1 MNSEELV
8 KEVRKAKNEFVAK
21 CTSQFGD
28 KAKKKCTKF
37 TGSVA
42 VEIFR
47 HALQKE
53 GFPVSQRDCFIDGI
67 PIQVDLFIT
76 KPDAQPI
83 WNLLYAPDDVLVALE
98 VKQVGA
104 FPGTATKVKSDFDSL
119 LEACPRL
126 TCAYVA
132 IEEREGFSQAVTTE
146 NIGPLRHLV
155 FTIATYKTDPKNESK
170 PVEGAWEELLN
181 LLRSKCCQS

>member
-21 CTSQFGD
+21 CKSQLGD
-28 KAKKKCTKF
+28 KAKKCTKF
-37 TGSVA
+37 TGAVA
-42 VEIFR
+42 VEILR

-53 GFPVSQRDCFIDGI
+53 GFSVSQRDCFIDGI

-76 KPDAQPI
+76 TPDAQPI

-104 FPGTATKVKSDFDSL
+104 FPGTFTKVKSDFDSL
-119 LEACPRL
+119 LEACPHL

-132 IEEREGFSQAVTTE
+132 IEERKDYSQAVTTE
-146 NIGPLRHLV
+146 NIGPRGHSV
-155 FTIATYKTDPKNESK
+155 FTIARYQGGPKNETK
-170 PVEGAWEELLN
+170 PVEGEWERLLD
-181 LLRSKCCQS
+181 LLRSKCCQA